1 LNVKKNKG
9 GNEMS
14 TRQKIV
20 FLLIVFLPMF
30 MVQAE
35 KKVEIKEGEPFW
47 YMYME
52 FQGSSSQTPEKIG
65 LFFQEVGKQ
74 KLQSQFRGHLFALYY
89 QSIPQDEEPRLDI
102 GIKISRDTS
111 VKLPLKKVEY
121 NYKKIVRYTHIGPYE
136 LVGNAFNVIFPA
148 LEKMGFVVNGPIMN
162 RWLDENP
169 DQVKPENRRTEIII
183 PVKKRSK

>member
-1 LNVKKNKG
+1 MK
-9 GNEMS
+9 
-14 TRQKIV
+14 KIV
-20 FLLIVFLPMF
+20 FFLILILLVF
-30 MVQAE
+30 MVQGE
-35 KKVEIKEGEPFW
+35 EKVEIKEGEPFW

-52 FQGSSSQTPEKIG
+52 FQGSSSQTPEKIR

-74 KLQSQFRGHLFALYY
+74 KLQPQFRGHLFGLYY
-89 QSIPQDEEPRLDI
+89 QGRSQGEEPRLDI

-121 NYKKIVRYTHIGPYE
+121 NYKKIAVYIHIGPYE

-148 LEKMGFVVNGPIMN
+148 LEEKGFAVNGPIMN
-162 RWLDENP
+162 RWLDDDP
-169 DQVKPENRRTEIII
+169 DQVKPENYRTEIII